1 MLKIEVCPE
10 CGSELLVLTCDTE
23 YDVIG
28 YKCTECGEYY
38 NEKDVSDIVNGKYWT
53 WQYWF
58 RLAEKY
64 KDIDFTKPE
73 DRKQF
78 RKDFEELSV
87 KWFTRNIENYTD
99 FPEDLSKMWC
109 SFHTEDRSIK
119 SIDSIYRAAREY
131 LEYASDRM
139 YINRWLYV
147 RLLLNC
153 DIR

>member
-1 MLKIEVCPE
+1 MKELKCPI
-10 CGSELLVLTCDTE
+10 CNGSLIKINDDEDSVMFKCEPCDE
-23 YDVIG
+23 YFD
-28 YKCTECGEYY
+28 
-38 NEKDVSDIVNGKYWT
+38 EKDIKDITEHQFFHWTYWLK
-53 WQYWF
+53 
-58 RLAEKY
+58 LAEKY
-64 KDIDFTKPE
+64 ENVDFTNPE

-87 KWFTRNIENYTD
+87 KWFSKNIESYTD
-99 FPEDLSKMWC
+99 FPKDLSKMWC

-119 SIDSIYRAAREY
+119 SIDSTYRAAREY